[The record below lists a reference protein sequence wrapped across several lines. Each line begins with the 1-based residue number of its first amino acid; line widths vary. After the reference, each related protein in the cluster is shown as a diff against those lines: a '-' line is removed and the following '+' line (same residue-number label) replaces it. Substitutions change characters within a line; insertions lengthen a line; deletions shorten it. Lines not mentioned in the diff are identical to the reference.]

1 MGVLALVGTL
11 GMLLAT
17 GPAGC
22 NLFNDLGDAWCMAL
36 GGGGAGGDSGDG
48 GATAFGG
55 AGGAS
60 GFGGAGSGVGVGAGA
75 GPSMSVGVGAGAG
88 PGMSA
93 GVGAGAGPGA
103 GAGGGM
109 ARAIP
114 RGHAPRV
121 GRPHHRGR
129 HENVGTAR
137 QADCPSL
144 MQPPPAVSEWIFP
157 PEIIPSVPLPNT
169 AVPLTTTRLRF
180 IAGQQGFGVGKTGIQ
195 LNQAYGL
202 AFQSWVLFML
212 PEDENKMSIES
223 QARKTQT
230 GGLPASVIPDYVTDL
245 TAVFTEDNMVFDIPG
260 SRFGEVKAVTG
271 VITPGTSRWQI
282 LGLIDVASKSPANTP
297 ETSLGPRPE
306 LVFTTTGNTAIS
318 PGVMA
323 DATAVRV
330 AIWQQ
335 MVYEVPT
342 MQDDP
347 NPDLCIG
354 PRVPL
359 NPIVYG
365 KATPVPLRTTTTCT
379 KLTAPKTQLTPI
391 PGDPDPPE
399 VD

>member
-1 MGVLALVGTL
+1 VFLALLAAL
-11 GMLLAT
+11 GV
-17 GPAGC
+17 GC
-22 NLFNDLGDAWCMAL
+22 NLFNDLGNAWCMAS
-36 GGGGAGGDSGDG
+36 GGGGAGGGSGDG
-48 GATAFGG
+48 GATGFGG
-55 AGGAS
+55 AGGTP
-60 GFGGAGSGVGVGAGA
+60 GFGGSGSGVGVGAGA
-75 GPSMSVGVGAGAG
+75 GPGMSVGVGAGAG
-88 PGMSA
+88 PNTGV

-114 RGHAPRV
+114 HGHGPRV

-144 MQPPPAVSEWIFP
+144 MQPPPAVPEWIFP
-157 PEIIPSVPLPNT
+157 PEMIPGVPLPNN
-169 AVPLTTTRLRF
+169 AIPLTTMRLRF
-180 IAGQQGFGVGKTGIQ
+180 IADKQGIGVGKTGIQ

-202 AFQSWVLFML
+202 AFQNWVLFML
-212 PEDENKMSIES
+212 EQKENRTPIDSP
-223 QARKTQT
+223 ARKNRT

-245 TAVFTEDNMVFDIPG
+245 KAVFTEGNVTFDIPG

-271 VITPGTSRWQI
+271 VITLGTSQWQI
-282 LGLIDVASKSPANTP
+282 LGLIDVTSRAPANTP
-297 ETSLGPRPE
+297 DTTAGPRPE

-318 PGVMA
+318 PAVA
-323 DATAVRV
+323 LHATVSRV

-335 MVYEVPT
+335 MVYEVPI
-342 MQDDP
+342 MPADP

-354 PRVPL
+354 ERISL
-359 NPIVYG
+359 NPTVYG
-365 KATPVPLRTTTTCT
+365 KAIPVAFRTTTTCS
-379 KLTAPKTQLTPI
+379 KLNAPTTQLTPI